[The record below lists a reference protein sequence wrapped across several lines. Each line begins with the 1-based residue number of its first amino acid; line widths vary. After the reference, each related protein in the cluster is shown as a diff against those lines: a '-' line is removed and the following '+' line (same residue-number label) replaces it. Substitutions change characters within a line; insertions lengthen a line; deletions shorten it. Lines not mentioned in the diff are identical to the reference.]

1 LEIGALIGAQLME
14 HQKIKRTLV
23 VGPLGE
29 PLTIEGLPS
38 PHSTRWVPRRKAEVI
53 AAVEGGLL
61 SLDEA
66 CDRYSLTL
74 EEFASWQRSIERAG
88 LAGLR
93 TTQLQRYRDE
103 WERKGC

>member
-1 LEIGALIGAQLME
+1 LETSALIAAQLME
-14 HQKIKRTLV
+14 HQKIKPAFV

-29 PLTIEGLPS
+29 PLTIEGLPC
-38 PHSTRWVPRRKAEVI
+38 PHSTRWMPRRKAEVI

-66 CDRYSLTL
+66 CDRYRLTL
-74 EEFASWQRSIERAG
+74 EEFASWQRSIERAV
-88 LAGLR
+88 R
-93 TTQLQRYRDE
+93 TTRLQRYRDE

>member
-1 LEIGALIGAQLME
+1 MQHRKSAPPFVAEHVGHTLSLEAL
-14 HQKIKRTLV
+14 
-23 VGPLGE
+23 PC
-29 PLTIEGLPS
+29 PS
-38 PHSTRWVPRRKAEVI
+38 TTRWVPRRKADVV

-66 CDRYSLTL
+66 CERYNLTL

-93 TTQLQRYRDE
+93 VTQVQRYRDE
-103 WERKGC
+103 WQRRGC